1 MLEFAVPET
10 GEVISGR
17 KAFKTA
23 AKSVGKQTLRKQL
36 GEGSRSVVGRQGG
49 SKQRRIIPAKSTKQ
63 SSRSRRDIFKNILKT
78 FLKTFKSNNFR
89 YQPFVAVS
97 GNLGGKVPIVDD
109 VLFSQEQEIYP
120 TTSLDENCIE
130 FEFQTD
136 RNYYVDLRQSFLAL
150 KLKFVKGRGY
160 DTYEIKEKKKEH
172 KDESVV
178 FTETGDDSDQ
188 EEEVARVT
196 YVNNIMHSIFSNVEV
211 YINNQQ
217 IYNSNG
223 LYAHKSYIS
232 NNFKAAISEYKGVL
246 HCEGYDYEQDPE
258 GISNPLPDP
267 SFTRRMKLLSRLDG
281 FMLYGKLGID
291 FFSTSKLL
299 SPNMKI
305 RLRLIRA
312 RPNFYM
318 ISDNPNVSVGI
329 VDCSLYTRRIAL
341 RDDYHKKRTD
351 MLNYAP
357 VEYKYLETLAKTFII
372 PARQKQFIQENIFNN
387 APIRRVAIAMNTNSA
402 FTGSFTE
409 NPFWYQHFDL
419 RQIRILRGGQPIV
432 KIGTADNCRLYVTT
446 MKAMNIQDDIPSI
459 TIDDFKDHYVLVFDD
474 FNARRY

>member
-1 MLEFAVPET
+1 M
-10 GEVISGR
+10 
-17 KAFKTA
+17 
-23 AKSVGKQTLRKQL
+23 
-36 GEGSRSVVGRQGG
+36 
-49 SKQRRIIPAKSTKQ
+49 
-63 SSRSRRDIFKNILKT
+63 
-78 FLKTFKSNNFR
+78 SNDNFR
-89 YQPFVAVS
+89 YQTFVAVS
-97 GNLGGKVPIVDD
+97 RNLGGKVPIVGD
-109 VLFSQEQEIYP
+109 VLSSHEQEIYP
-120 TTSLDENCIE
+120 TTSLNENCIE

-160 DTYEIKEKKKEH
+160 DAYESKEKKKEH

-178 FTETGDDSDQ
+178 FTETGTDDDEE

-196 YVNNIMHSIFSNVEV
+196 YVNNIMHLIFSNVEV

-246 HCEGYDYEQDPE
+246 HCEGYEYEQDPE
-258 GISNPLPDP
+258 DIANPTSDP
-267 SFTRRMKLLSRLDG
+267 FFTRRMKLLSRPDG
-281 FMLYGKLGID
+281 FMLYGKLAID
-291 FFSTSKLL
+291 FFSTSELL
-299 SPNMKI
+299 YPYKKS

-318 ISDNPNVSVGI
+318 ISDNPNASLGI
-329 VDCSLYTRRIAL
+329 VDCSIYTRCIAL
-341 RDDYHKKRTD
+341 KDDYHKKRMD
-351 MLNYAP
+351 VLAYPP
-357 VEYKYLETLAKTFII
+357 VESNYLETLAKTFIV
-372 PARQKQFIQENIFNN
+372 PARKNQFIQENIPNK

-409 NPFWYQHFDL
+409 NPFWYQQFDL

-432 KIGTADNCRLYVTT
+432 GFDTADSCRLYVTT
-446 MKAMNIQDDIPSI
+446 MKAMNLHDDIPS
-459 TIDDFKDHYVLVFDD
+459 TPIDDFKDHYVLVFDLTSMQD
-474 FNARRY
+474 ATENCHYPELVGEPLRLELYSTILLENFTGLIVLGERMSSVAVDKFGVVGKNV